1 MQAWL
6 TALLQN
12 HTYWVYAVVAIVSFA
27 EGPILAMLCGV
38 LYKLG
43 MVPFT
48 PLYIALM
55 IGDLFGDAF
64 WYWIGY
70 YFGHPFIKRFGKFF
84 SLTESGVASV
94 TRVFHKYKNHI
105 LILSK
110 MTMGLGFALV
120 TLVTAGI
127 VKVPFR
133 RYIFLNFIGQF
144 FWTAFL
150 MVVGYYLGNLY
161 IKINGVLGIL
171 FVAAILVV
179 VFLGLVGWGKYMRE
193 KMSKAIQ

>member
-1 MQAWL
+1 
-6 TALLQN
+6 
-12 HTYWVYAVVAIVSFA
+12 
-27 EGPILAMLCGV
+27 MLCGV

-84 SLTESGVASV
+84 SPSESGVASV